1 MARKGIL
8 SQEEIDALLGI
19 ARPSNQ
25 LINLK
30 KTKPSVLKEE
40 KKSLSEKNLLAVN
53 LIINVP
59 LIYKTITL
67 EEYLNLQV
75 GDFLPL
81 ELTPTVTINLAKTP
95 VFTATI
101 ERYIDKRALKL
112 VDRLSY
118 DKT

>member
-19 ARPSNQ
+19 ARSSNR
-25 LINLK
+25 LIK
-30 KTKPSVLKEE
+30 LKETKSSKIKE
-40 KKSLSEKNLLAVN
+40 AKKSLSEKNLSAVN
-53 LIINVP
+53 LMINV
-59 LIYKTITL
+59 LLTYKTITL
-67 EEYLNLQV
+67 EEYLGLQI

-81 ELTPTVTINLAKTP
+81 ELAPTVTINLAKTP

-118 DKT
+118 D